1 MILSYAF
8 WQRRYGGDTRA
19 IGQTMTLDGK
29 VMTIVG
35 VMPPDFAVR
44 TNELAETRAEV
55 WQPFRLVTKDYGGMG
70 GRLNVVG
77 RLKSGIAI
85 DRAQADLSVIARRI
99 EEQHTFYSSDWRIT
113 VVPLLDATV
122 RDVRLMLLVLFGGV
136 AILLL
141 TACVNVANLVLS
153 RSAAR
158 ATEFAVRRALGAT
171 GWRLAR
177 QLLTEAAV
185 LSILG
190 GALALVLAVWGTDL
204 LVSFVPRG
212 LDLPRTREI
221 GISGTLLLFALSV
234 TALTTMLLGLIP
246 SFSSARSA
254 AMALKETARGSS
266 ASRGK
271 NYVGSALIVSEV
283 ALALVLL
290 AGAGLLSRSFLEL
303 VRVEPGFQSGQVMTL
318 RVTLPALTYD
328 TDEKIRGFSRNLFE
342 RIERLPDIQAVGS
355 VGYLPMS
362 NIGVGDEFE
371 IEGRPTAPGNR
382 PGAWINTVGGRY
394 FEAMRVPLIRGR
406 LPDRSDSERT
416 QPVFVIDE
424 ELAGRYW
431 PNENPIGARLI
442 WREDGKVKLAG
453 EVIGIVGNVR
463 WIGRAASVQ
472 RTAYFWF
479 PQNPGREIAIAAR
492 TDGDPQ
498 RVAALIASQVR
509 EIDPNQPVGEV
520 RAMDELVSADLAR
533 PRFTMLL
540 LGAFASSAMLLAA
553 IGLYGVIAFWVTQR
567 TREIGVRVALGAEYG
582 DVLRLVMWRGTL
594 LIGAGLAIG
603 FVATL
608 AFGRALSGLLYG
620 IKPTDPATLAAA
632 AVVLAGVAMLAT
644 YVPARRAARV
654 DPLVALKTSN
664 TTGGSP

>member
-1 MILSYAF
+1 MTELRQDLLHAFRLLRRAPGFSALAIATLALGIAATTSIFTIVDAVLLRPLRFPEPQQLTMLLPTSGSRLSPEYFHDWRTGSQTFADLAAWYDERANMTGRGEPVEVLVDRVTSNFFAMLGVQPVAGRMFTPDATLGTEPPEVILSYAF
-8 WQRRYGGDTRA
+8 WQRRYGGDSGV
-19 IGQTMTLDGK
+19 IGQTMTLDGT
-29 VMTIVG
+29 VLTIVG

-55 WQPFRLVTKDYGGMG
+55 WQPFRLVTKDYSGMG

-77 RLKSGIAI
+77 RLMPGIAV
-85 DRAQADLSVIARRI
+85 DRAQAELSVIARRI

-158 ATEFAVRRALGAT
+158 ATEFAVRRSLGAT

-177 QLLTEAAV
+177 QLLAEAAV

-190 GALALVLAVWGTDL
+190 GVLAIVLAVWGTDL
-204 LVSFVPRG
+204 LVSFVPPG

-254 AMALKETARGSS
+254 AMALRETARGSS
-266 ASRGK
+266 ASRGR

-303 VRVEPGFQSGQVMTL
+303 VRVEPGFQSGQVMTM

-328 TDEKIRGFSRNLFE
+328 TDEKIRGFSRSLFE
-342 RIERLPDIQAVGS
+342 RIERLPEIQAVGS

-362 NIGVGDEFE
+362 NIGIGDEFE
-371 IEGRPTAPGNR
+371 IEGRPTAPDNR

-406 LPDRSDSERT
+406 LPGRSDSE
-416 QPVFVIDE
+416 
-424 ELAGRYW
+424 
-431 PNENPIGARLI
+431 
-442 WREDGKVKLAG
+442 
-453 EVIGIVGNVR
+453 
-463 WIGRAASVQ
+463 
-472 RTAYFWF
+472 
-479 PQNPGREIAIAAR
+479 
-492 TDGDPQ
+492 
-498 RVAALIASQVR
+498 
-509 EIDPNQPVGEV
+509 
-520 RAMDELVSADLAR
+520 
-533 PRFTMLL
+533 
-540 LGAFASSAMLLAA
+540 
-553 IGLYGVIAFWVTQR
+553 LY
-567 TREIGVRVALGAEYG
+567 
-582 DVLRLVMWRGTL
+582 
-594 LIGAGLAIG
+594 
-603 FVATL
+603 
-608 AFGRALSGLLYG
+608 
-620 IKPTDPATLAAA
+620 
-632 AVVLAGVAMLAT
+632 
-644 YVPARRAARV
+644 AARV
-654 DPLVALKTSN
+654 RHR
-664 TTGGSP
+664 